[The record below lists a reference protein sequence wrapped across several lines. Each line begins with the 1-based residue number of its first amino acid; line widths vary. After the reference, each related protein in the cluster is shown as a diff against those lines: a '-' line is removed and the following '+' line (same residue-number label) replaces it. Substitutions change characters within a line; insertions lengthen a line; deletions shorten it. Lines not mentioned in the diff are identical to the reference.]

1 MSQPKWIA
9 DPDGLHGRALSVWKS
24 YATGAFKAGYL
35 KSDNAEVFRAM
46 CRVLAVADAAG
57 EAIERDGVTIEL
69 KSGVKR
75 PNPAVK
81 IMFDAQREAAKLLR
95 DFGLSDNAFGL

>member
-1 MSQPKWIA
+1 MSQPKWITE
-9 DPDGLHGRALSVWKS
+9 PDGLHGRALSVWHA
-24 YATGAFKAGYL
+24 YAPGTFKAGYL
-35 KSDNAEVFRAM
+35 RSNNSERFRAM
-46 CRVLAVADAAG
+46 CRALAVADAAG

-81 IMFDAQREAAKLLR
+81 IMFDAQREAGELLR
-95 DFGLSDNAFGL
+95 EFGLAEDASGL